1 MDDSVYCDMNL
12 YVSAVRAAAFVVVV
26 VIVFLVCD
34 ASTSFASFERRTHAT
49 TRAIDTNLAP

>member
-34 ASTSFASFERRTHAT
+34 ASASFALERRTHAT

>member
-12 YVSAVRAAAFVVVV
+12 YVSAVRAAFVVVV

-34 ASTSFASFERRTHAT
+34 ASASFALERRTHAT
-49 TRAIDTNLAP
+49 TRAIDTNFAP